1 MFLEVHQDIA
11 YLWSTGANT
20 DNISLLFPGTY
31 TVDIMDANGCMITDT
46 AVINPGTNPIL
57 NVTVQNVSCYGAND
71 GMMITSNNFRNLPI
85 SIFF

>member
-1 MFLEVHQDIA
+1 MFWNRPMQMESSGICFENTRYS

-46 AVINPGTNPIL
+46 VVINPALIL
-57 NVTVQNVSCYGAND
+57 YL
-71 GMMITSNNFRNLPI
+71 M
-85 SIFF
+85 